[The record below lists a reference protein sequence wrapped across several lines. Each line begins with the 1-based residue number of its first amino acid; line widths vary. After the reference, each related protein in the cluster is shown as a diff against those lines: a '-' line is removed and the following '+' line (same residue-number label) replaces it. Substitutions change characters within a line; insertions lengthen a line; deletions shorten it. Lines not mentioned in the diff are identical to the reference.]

1 MLVNRVIYCNWGI
14 PYSSLFFFFMLAKD
28 LKFVSSNN
36 LFHFTL
42 PKKKKRKKEKKKK
55 KKDGIKVA
63 YQIWGLWRRNLV
75 QILWLLYHLAILSH
89 SKVET
94 LLVEFY
100 NSFFFFR
107 CTMLIITYL
116 GIYIYTFWWMKEKGI
131 YYYHIAYTNRQIVSL
146 LPSIYSMIL
155 GSTWKMEVKRDR

>member
-1 MLVNRVIYCNWGI
+1 MLVIYCNWGI
-14 PYSSLFFFFMLAKD
+14 HYSSVFFLMMAKD

-36 LFHFTL
+36 LFHFIL
-42 PKKKKRKKEKKKK
+42 PKKKKEKKEEK

-63 YQIWGLWRRNLV
+63 FQICGLWRRNLV
-75 QILWLLYHLAILSH
+75 RILWLLYHLAILSH

-100 NSFFFFR
+100 NFFFFFW

-116 GIYIYTFWWMKEKGI
+116 GIYTYTFWWMKEKCI
-131 YYYHIAYTNRQIVSL
+131 YYYHIACTNRQIVSL